1 MKQNSQYN
9 KKLVTSSSFMENMW
23 EEGLSSDS
31 IYQVSIMQVSEITS
45 RKYQLLSPKS
55 LYP

>member
-9 KKLVTSSSFMENMW
+9 KMLVTSSSFMENMW